1 MRVAVAVQVLEV
13 VQEASA
19 QELNSQS
26 LLVLLTLLPLVL
38 VAHQSTVVVAHP
50 ETPEIVQPSLLL
62 HPQAAVAAV
71 LERQVE
77 TD

>member
-1 MRVAVAVQVLEV
+1 MRVVAVVQVLEV

-19 QELNSQS
+19 QEPNSQS
-26 LLVLLTLLPLVL
+26 LQELLTQLRSVL
-38 VAHQSTVVVAHP
+38 VAHQSTAAVAHP

-62 HPQAAVAAV
+62 HPQVGEAVG
-71 LERQVE
+71 LEREAE